1 MIAKVRI
8 HHLFLVIPL
17 FVGMLVAGCGST
29 PPPQPAATSTSDV
42 AGPTSPTGAATP
54 TGPAGSTAP
63 AVPTRSAPVPP
74 PPATPFPAEL
84 VGEWSASTSK
94 SGLLELVLTAD
105 GGFRQL
111 SGTFD
116 WRGKATVKGA
126 RITFTGVDGK
136 SSAEDW
142 SISGGTLTLAGLT
155 YLKADAGAGGAL
167 ALAGSW
173 MGMDDIFET
182 LTFSENGTYK
192 RERDGEVTASGSF
205 KVQAGELTL
214 QPAGGA
220 PTTATFSVADAI
232 LTLKTSAGT
241 VQYVRSS

>member
-8 HHLFLVIPL
+8 HHLFLVIP
-17 FVGMLVAGCGST
+17 VIAGMLVAGCGST
-29 PPPQPAATSTSDV
+29 PPPQPAVTSTSDV
-42 AGPTSPTGAATP
+42 ASSTTPADPTGSA
-54 TGPAGSTAP
+54 AP
-63 AVPTRSAPVPP
+63 AEPTRSVPP
-74 PPATPFPAEL
+74 APATPFPAEL

-136 SSAEDW
+136 SSTEDW

-192 RERDGEVTASGSF
+192 RERDGGTTAIGSF
-205 KVQAGELTL
+205 KVQGDKLTL

-220 PTTATFSVADAI
+220 PTTADFSVADAI